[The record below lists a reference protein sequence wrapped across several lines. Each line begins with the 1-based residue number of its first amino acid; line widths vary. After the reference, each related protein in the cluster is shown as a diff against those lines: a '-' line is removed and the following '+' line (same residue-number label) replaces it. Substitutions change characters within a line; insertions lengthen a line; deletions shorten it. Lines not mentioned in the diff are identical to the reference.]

1 MSTVRRRSATCSRPV
16 RELDPYSKALYFERK
31 TFLNGLLVVED
42 RVSMAHSLEARVPFL
57 DNGARRPRRAHP
69 VAAPVQRRRGQ
80 ARAARRGG
88 AACCPTTSCAASKQ
102 GFSPP
107 DGSWYRGPTM
117 DYIRSILL
125 DERSLSRG
133 WFEPDAVRRTIGEHI
148 EGRVNHRL
156 LLWSLL
162 SFEWWNRLFL
172 DGELPPQVTLP
183 RAMRPDPSS

>member
-1 MSTVRRRSATCSRPV
+1 M
-16 RELDPYSKALYFERK
+16 
-31 TFLNGLLVVED
+31 
-42 RVSMAHSLEARVPFL
+42 
-57 DNGARRPRRAHP
+57 
-69 VAAPVQRRRGQ
+69 RGK
-80 ARAARRGG
+80 
-88 AACCPTTSCAASKQ
+88 KQ

-117 DYIRSILL
+117 DYIRSMLL

-133 WFEPDAVRRTIGEHI
+133 WFEPDAVRRTITEHI
-148 EGRVNHRL
+148 EGRINHRL